1 MSGTMSTATT
11 TLPVSQP
18 YRRKAF
24 KRTVQLFG
32 GLYGMLKDSK
42 REQLNNKGFL
52 FSLMTKS
59 NPQIGGGMNSGDIML
74 TGGSDEYI
82 TLLVGGVVINGAR
95 AHNGGAIREM
105 NDGNYYGASR
115 PEQDVFDMERF
126 ASEQN
131 KNLCFSGRT
140 YARGVFNVI
149 PTYDAGANESTA
161 TFRPTKNGSYYLREM
176 EGRKFLIHHP
186 TTFAAHGGTTP
197 FTLKRVVNAT
207 QAVFEGDM
215 TGGTAIAQDDLLV
228 PVGTADNKSS
238 INKGIN
244 NLDYMSSITG
254 EYYTA
259 NVANQQKLKSV
270 QYDLTGFEVTRA
282 VLEFM
287 DGLFKLNYPAEKAGT
302 KNHADITS
310 PTQEAKMYFQAEG
323 ALRIQ
328 STDGSVN
335 YNPAIDYKGWRGRR
349 HITDPFILPTDWFI
363 WDLSEFYRYVQRDFG
378 PWDYD
383 NQEWRF
389 IPGSGS
395 IYDAIQKHWLGVEQ
409 VGHEDKR
416 RNLKMA
422 NCATAGAA
430 TPLDI

>member
-1 MSGTMSTATT
+1 MSGTMSTSAT
-11 TLPVSQP
+11 TLPVSAP
-18 YRRKAF
+18 YRSKAF

-32 GLYGMLKDSK
+32 GVYALLKESSRK
-42 REQLNNKGFL
+42 PLNNKGFL
-52 FSLMTKS
+52 FSLMIKS
-59 NPQIGGGMNSGDIML
+59 NPQIGGGMNSGDAML

-82 TLLVGGVVINGAR
+82 TLLVGGVVSNGAR
-95 AHNGGAIREM
+95 AHGGGALREM
-105 NDGNYYGASR
+105 ADGNYYGAQR

-126 ASEQN
+126 VMEQN
-131 KNLCFSGRT
+131 KNLCFAGRSH
-140 YARGVFNVI
+140 ARGMFSVI

-161 TFRPTKNGSYYLREM
+161 TFLSTKNGSYYLREM
-176 EGRKFLIHHP
+176 EGRKFLAHHP
-186 TTFAAHGGTTP
+186 TTFVAKGGTTP
-197 FTLKRVVNAT
+197 FTLKRVTSAT

-215 TGGTAIAQDDLLV
+215 TGGTAIAVNDILV

-238 INKGIN
+238 VNKGIN
-244 NLDYMSSITG
+244 NLDHMNSITG

-259 NVANQQKLKSV
+259 NVANQAKLKSI

-287 DGLFKLNYPAEKAGT
+287 DSLYKLNYPADKAGT
-302 KNHADITS
+302 KNHTDITS

-323 ALRIQ
+323 ALRIN
-328 STDGSVN
+328 SSDGSTN
-335 YNPAIDYKGWRGRR
+335 YNPAIDYKGWRGRK

-363 WDLSEFYRYVQRDFG
+363 DDLSEMYRYVQREFA

-389 IPGSGS
+389 IPSNGS
-395 IYDAIQKHWLGVEQ
+395 ILDAIQKHWLGVEQ

-416 RNLKMA
+416 KNMKML

-430 TPLDI
+430 TPLNI